1 VESRT
6 CSTQPELEEAW
17 GRRASLTS
25 GPKRG
30 KGVKC
35 WVNFKNRK
43 LGLPVI
49 QKSSKFYWSKIKN
62 NTNITLQQNKHSKIC
77 HKTFKEK

>member
-1 VESRT
+1 V
-6 CSTQPELEEAW
+6 AW
-17 GRRASLTS
+17 RAEPAAPNQSLTRH
-25 GPKRG
+25 GEEGERG

-49 QKSSKFYWSKIKN
+49 QKSSKFYWNNIKN